1 MPTYETG
8 NVPYRSEGGEKMG
21 GYKKLWYLLKE
32 LEKGISV
39 AVDLHVEMTK
49 VLSEVNLRFDDLNEF
64 LYKGDE

>member
-1 MPTYETG
+1 
-8 NVPYRSEGGEKMG
+8 MG
-21 GYKKLWYLLKE
+21 GYKELWYLLKE

>member
-1 MPTYETG
+1 MCLIGVREVRRWEAT
-8 NVPYRSEGGEKMG
+8 NMQVSHRNF
-21 GYKKLWYLLKE
+21 WYLLKE